1 MNTGGANPEFVLRS
15 FQGMNLIDGREAI
28 GDEEFYWCENAIPSG
43 SAALYPVNGPS
54 PYLVDMGVAETG
66 PPSYVMN
73 FSESNVDHMLAVWKN
88 SGNGWI
94 VNLSTFAVLKIITGL
109 TSGATFA
116 TQWSNLGVLIID
128 PTGYWD
134 WNVTAPNTLTAQ
146 NNAAAD
152 LTLSSAS
159 TIAGGTSLRQIV
171 VTAGGSGG
179 SFQTVY
185 GVNSVTLTTAGS
197 GYAVGDTLLLTDN
210 NPTSA
215 ASIVVD
221 TIGALGAIATFTLTA
236 AGSYPGPTSTTPAA
250 TGPTGSVIGGA
261 TAGTGAV
268 FAVVMEAISSNIL
281 TRGTGYSTGDSV
293 TDEFLRSSVW
303 SALDSFTI
311 TSSGVIG
318 GTGIATYAG
327 RVWIAS
333 GRTVYFTDV
342 DSYNSFGGAGGF
354 FTITDS
360 YLHNNITVLYAANN
374 YLYIFGDTSI
384 DALSNVTVTAGVTS
398 FSRINVTASV
408 GTSSPTSVFAYY
420 RSIMFFHAS
429 GFYLLA
435 GATPERIS
443 EKITSLIGQI
453 TAATPV
459 FGCQVQV
466 RTELCAAFLFT
477 FTDTFVTNT
486 TRTLMAL
493 FFRNRWWVAGGN
505 NFAAMTSLP
514 VAGVETAY
522 AWAGNAMYQQFFM
535 AGALAAWILKTKLW
549 DGGSPLREKQS
560 INAAIAGLLGTPS
573 AAGIVLT
580 VDTELASSGGYSM
593 PIEQTPPSYDLSV
606 AQANEG
612 GTQYLGLTA
621 TGSTDLTRIDMLAL
635 RGKTERDFM
644 Q

>member
-318 GTGIATYAG
+318 GTGIATYAA

-535 AGALAAWILKTKLW
+535 AGALAAWTLKTKLW